1 VLTAI
6 AAFSEAFVNPIVP
19 LLTLA
24 LASLVARRWLVRA
37 LAAAAGCAGALATH
51 LGDPAGALA
60 LETAGSA
67 AAWLLHG
74 EIALHLVLPALR
86 WLYRF
91 VTTAWELAWLM
102 LAMLRG
108 LLWRRHRQDPPGP
121 TEKDRTP

>member
-1 VLTAI
+1 M
-6 AAFSEAFVNPIVP
+6 
-19 LLTLA
+19 
-24 LASLVARRWLVRA
+24 
-37 LAAAAGCAGALATH
+37 
-51 LGDPAGALA
+51 
-60 LETAGSA
+60 
-67 AAWLLHG
+67 
-74 EIALHLVLPALR
+74 LPALR